1 MITHSSPTVV
11 SSVPPQPTPTAN
23 VATLELIH
31 ALGKTPSGERASERG
46 RGLFVHWTI
55 FRFIGAQVTA
65 SDRAGWYWWPWVLS
79 LSFPL
84 PETPAHISARKGD
97 KELEREVH

>member
-1 MITHSSPTVV
+1 MGRSLVSILQRRDSRARAHSRTRKKRR
-11 SSVPPQPTPTAN
+11 
-23 VATLELIH
+23 
-31 ALGKTPSGERASERG
+31 AL

-55 FRFIGAQVTA
+55 FRFIDAQVTA
-65 SDRAGWYWWPWVLS
+65 TERGGTGGPGP